1 MTNTLALLMK
11 KKIKSLKL
19 KNKAKKLIEEENLI
33 YDVKAR
39 NIFDNSVK
47 KVIKRKSAEDPKEEI
62 KELNNN
68 SISINYK
75 HNDNPSF
82 NNVRASICRYI
93 NKKIPKDI
101 EDINDLPE
109 ESEYYNIIKG
119 DKFMFYKS
127 GKIIIFMSKF

>member
-19 KNKAKKLIEEENLI
+19 KNKAKKLIEEENVI

-62 KELNNN
+62 KEQ
-68 SISINYK
+68 
-75 HNDNPSF
+75 
-82 NNVRASICRYI
+82 
-93 NKKIPKDI
+93 
-101 EDINDLPE
+101 
-109 ESEYYNIIKG
+109 
-119 DKFMFYKS
+119 
-127 GKIIIFMSKF
+127 IIIVYQ